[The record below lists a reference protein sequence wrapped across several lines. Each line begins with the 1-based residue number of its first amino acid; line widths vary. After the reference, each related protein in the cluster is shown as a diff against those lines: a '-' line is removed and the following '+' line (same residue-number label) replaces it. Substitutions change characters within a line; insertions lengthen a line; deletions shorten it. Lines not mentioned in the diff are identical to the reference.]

1 MKYKCDMIRDL
12 MSLCADGIASESS
25 QQAVQ
30 EHLAECN
37 ACAEEWKQLQHAFPH
52 PPQAPMPEEFKK
64 SHQIIKRLRRHRL
77 LISMI
82 MLGIG
87 ALLGWFVVF
96 PVYEAGVRL
105 TAKQAAI
112 DAYGYR
118 KTDGSLRIID
128 ETAMPET
135 NKRCF
140 WLTNDNGKLYTV
152 FVKRSLFWSA
162 EAGASE
168 QYRGSNVPD
177 GGLYLLTYGSSEIP
191 DRMLIACYSEDPSVE
206 SITLNAYGETQTQ
219 EINENRLAVF
229 TYPRTEQS
237 RSGIISGTASNA
249 DGAVKYILCYDEGH
263 GYRWTENET

>member
-12 MSLCADGIASESS
+12 MSLCADGIASASS

-30 EHLAECN
+30 EHLEECD
-37 ACAEEWKQLQHAFPH
+37 ACAAEWKKVQQALPC
-52 PPQAPMPEEFKK
+52 PPQAPMPEEIKK
-64 SHQIIKRLRRHRL
+64 SYRIIKRLRRHRL
-77 LISMI
+77 LISVI

-112 DAYGYR
+112 DAHGYR
-118 KTDGSLRIID
+118 KMDGSLRIID

-140 WLTNDNGKLYTV
+140 WLTNDKGKLYTV

-162 EAGASE
+162 EAGASV

-191 DRMLIACYSEDPSVE
+191 DRMLIACFAEDPSVQ
-206 SITLNAYGETQTQ
+206 SITLNAYGESRTQ
-219 EINENRLAVF
+219 EINENGLAVF
-229 TYPRTEQS
+229 SYPRREES
-237 RSGIISGTASNA
+237 PAGIFSGNAFDAEGTVN
-249 DGAVKYILCYDEGH
+249 YILCYDEGR
-263 GYRWTENET
+263 GYYWTENET